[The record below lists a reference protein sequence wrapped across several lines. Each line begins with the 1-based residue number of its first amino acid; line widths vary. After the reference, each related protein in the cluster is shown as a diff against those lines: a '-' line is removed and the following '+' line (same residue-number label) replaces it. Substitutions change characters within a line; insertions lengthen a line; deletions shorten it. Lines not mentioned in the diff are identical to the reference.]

1 MPKVSLIACVRPNTQ
16 KEFSH
21 FACMRTD
28 AQKELNHFVF
38 TRPNAP
44 KELSHFASSSDSGHA
59 GAMPLVEKIN
69 PRTYSFVK
77 PVGTVGHNICITLY
91 TSINIPTLLTNLQ
104 VHIFSDLWIL
114 RQLYIYMMDLAK
126 SPPPFFG
133 QEEQV
138 ISYSLVAMAKVIV
151 SWIEPKGLKTDTF
164 GQTFIISFFSLQL
177 ERKVRLE
184 RREKDLV
191 ESKKKTT
198 ALGKLFRNMGL
209 RKSGRN
215 KFSYKQHQV
224 VVIVVLVVVVVVVH
238 SCDLQQ
244 QQQQLQLQQQHQQQQ
259 VQHRQYTEKQQ
270 KLLHYYRHY
279 INIIN
284 MYNSYNYNG
293 SYAQLQQQ
301 NNNTHTITTTTIILL
316 PALYYLH
323 CHTTLAPTRLPLPY
337 YSTSTTTA
345 IITTTTTTTI
355 TTNIIIVTTTASDPN
370 AYEITMNDDDRI
382 ALMVMVKEGKI
393 TTEHALEVVK
403 RFEDH
408 RRLTGEGDEQINDQ
422 IYGSRESPLL
432 TQASVQTRGRRQHRP
447 EITKPTKSSSDLYSA
462 VWQKE
467 TDRIST
473 RLIKNKSW
481 GRFARL
487 KAELQHGRSQMTETS
502 SSPRCEIC
510 RSQSQDVDDRMRW
523 PDNRG
528 SSDYQCTEHRRVHSI
543 GHMEFHQSQ
552 SPEFMRSISC
562 SPTRG
567 GSSHTDSTKSTS
579 VGGSPSHSRLYS
591 PVLYLTGGNKAS
603 DEQLLIS
610 LSPAAEGKDDD
621 ALKKNSSGVSKS
633 ASGTSLDSDLSAGCT
648 SHGPLPN
655 EIAAT
660 RNGDIANC
668 SNSTMSAS
676 SETSPAG
683 GRKPES
689 LPARM
694 RNFALYNIV
703 SKLEIY
709 TARGYSR
716 RHLPKVPRSGT
727 EPGTMWLRS
736 NSYST
741 GDDGMSSDYDDHD
754 ETNMRLSQSCPRGM
768 ITQRSLSVNDRNKD
782 LRNDLKKK
790 LLRSKEPNYRSRQMN
805 QDVSDVHA
813 VTGSPEI
820 FNRCKYQ
827 VTISQN
833 SIASTVDGM
842 PLYSGPFLGQARV
855 HTDYDPEPQEKDALV
870 LRKGDIIQVMSMIQ
884 PGIWKGMLRQKVGNF
899 RFSHVEMISD
909 DTPRGQRKERIHRRR
924 NSQRS
929 KPRNVEELMQRIGL
943 EHLTSI
949 FLLNGYDKLET
960 FVDID
965 EDDLSELNIRD
976 TEQRA
981 KLLTAAEL
989 LVDCNSPD
997 ILDVPA
1003 KCDSNTP
1010 ADTPSS
1016 LSPPTLFNTEPPPP
1030 MPIQPMSRDSGFYA
1044 SSDNSLHKGQQ
1055 SARPSDEDI
1064 HKKKMLGQSATD
1076 NSISEADVTNKDE
1089 SQPQKSIA
1097 CQTAGQTEPSTNYE
1111 ISDLELSAEDRE
1123 VCEITDGFAQKEIR
1137 ASPKKATPL
1146 TRVQRCSSAQQS
1158 AQESIANGYISH
1170 SSSFCNMT
1178 AECSHVSPMLH
1189 HLSKKHEQHGPINVA
1204 IVDCKTPIRSCGS
1217 EGSDGTQSDLSD
1229 ISPHRNSK
1237 PVSLRK
1243 SASKLCSA
1251 KTNGSL
1257 VMMDRVVS
1265 PSYHIIL
1272 SDSLSSSPMV
1282 KRDVS
1287 TQMDPF
1293 RKKGNSV
1300 NENHLRTQKLIYG
1313 SKPPMF
1319 LEGDNIPNQIYFP
1332 GTLGRTIE
1340 GSYYGSKDSPNRTIP
1355 RPPKPPSRSLI
1366 PLVKAKLSDEK
1377 IDLSL
1382 EPYSDK
1388 NGYCGIP
1395 PLLVQRY
1402 AEELRHDV
1410 WGIAAVMEQVRIS
1423 QLQSYGREGMT
1434 SESLAKACLSSCDL
1448 KISSLRDFLISIG
1461 LPMYGEHLIKMGFSS
1476 MERLLSMT
1484 DNDVQRVVH
1493 DTRHIKR
1500 LMHALEWVRSRLASP
1515 TRKTKIAS
1523 VKDQV

>member
-1 MPKVSLIACVRPNTQ
+1 MLSVMIEIQGKPDGALRMEVWRLKLSKSLSPVRNVQSPTLYGYMPRGTPPPLPACP
-16 KEFSH
+16 
-21 FACMRTD
+21 
-28 AQKELNHFVF
+28 
-38 TRPNAP
+38 PP
-44 KELSHFASSSDSGHA
+44 SSSHQERCAELEKHLKGVHLRMDNQSGNYCA
-59 GAMPLVEKIN
+59 N
-69 PRTYSFVK
+69 
-77 PVGTVGHNICITLY
+77 
-91 TSINIPTLLTNLQ
+91 
-104 VHIFSDLWIL
+104 
-114 RQLYIYMMDLAK
+114 YI
-126 SPPPFFG
+126 
-133 QEEQV
+133 
-138 ISYSLVAMAKVIV
+138 SLD
-151 SWIEPKGLKTDTF
+151 G
-164 GQTFIISFFSLQL
+164 
-177 ERKVRLE
+177 
-184 RREKDLV
+184 EKDMV

-215 KFSYKQHQV
+215 KFSYKQHQ
-224 VVIVVLVVVVVVVH
+224 
-238 SCDLQQ
+238 
-244 QQQQLQLQQQHQQQQ
+244 
-259 VQHRQYTEKQQ
+259 
-270 KLLHYYRHY
+270 
-279 INIIN
+279 
-284 MYNSYNYNG
+284 G
-293 SYAQLQQQ
+293 
-301 NNNTHTITTTTIILL
+301 
-316 PALYYLH
+316 
-323 CHTTLAPTRLPLPY
+323 
-337 YSTSTTTA
+337 
-345 IITTTTTTTI
+345 
-355 TTNIIIVTTTASDPN
+355 DPN

-393 TTEHALEVVK
+393 TTEHALEV
-403 RFEDH
+403 
-408 RRLTGEGDEQINDQ
+408 DQ

-432 TQASVQTRGRRQHRP
+432 TQASIQTRGRRQHRP
-447 EITKPTKSSSDLYSA
+447 EITKPTKSSSDLYS
-462 VWQKE
+462 
-467 TDRIST
+467 
-473 RLIKNKSW
+473 
-481 GRFARL
+481 G
-487 KAELQHGRSQMTETS
+487 

-633 ASGTSLDSDLSAGCT
+633 ASGTSLDSDLSAGCP

-694 RNFALYNIV
+694 RNFA
-703 SKLEIY
+703 
-709 TARGYSR
+709 
-716 RHLPKVPRSGT
+716 
-727 EPGTMWLRS
+727 RS

-768 ITQRSLSVNDRNKD
+768 ITQRSLSVNDRSKD

-805 QDVSDVHA
+805 QDVSDVHG
-813 VTGSPEI
+813 VIGSPEI

-827 VTISQN
+827 VTNSQN

-870 LRKGDIIQVMSMIQ
+870 LR
-884 PGIWKGMLRQKVGNF
+884 
-899 RFSHVEMISD
+899 
-909 DTPRGQRKERIHRRR
+909 
-924 NSQRS
+924 
-929 KPRNVEELMQRIGL
+929 
-943 EHLTSI
+943 HLTSI

-1003 KCDSNTP
+1003 KCDGNTP

-1076 NSISEADVTNKDE
+1076 NSISETDVTNKDE

-1204 IVDCKTPIRSCGS
+1204 IVDSKTPIRSCGS

-1423 QLQSYGREGMT
+1423 QLLSYGREGMT

>member
-1 MPKVSLIACVRPNTQ
+1 MCCIFPR
-16 KEFSH
+16 
-21 FACMRTD
+21 R
-28 AQKELNHFVF
+28 
-38 TRPNAP
+38 
-44 KELSHFASSSDSGHA
+44 LS
-59 GAMPLVEKIN
+59 K
-69 PRTYSFVK
+69 
-77 PVGTVGHNICITLY
+77 
-91 TSINIPTLLTNLQ
+91 
-104 VHIFSDLWIL
+104 
-114 RQLYIYMMDLAK
+114 
-126 SPPPFFG
+126 
-133 QEEQV
+133 
-138 ISYSLVAMAKVIV
+138 
-151 SWIEPKGLKTDTF
+151 
-164 GQTFIISFFSLQL
+164 
-177 ERKVRLE
+177 
-184 RREKDLV
+184 EKDLV

-215 KFSYKQHQV
+215 KFSYKQHQ
-224 VVIVVLVVVVVVVH
+224 
-238 SCDLQQ
+238 
-244 QQQQLQLQQQHQQQQ
+244 
-259 VQHRQYTEKQQ
+259 
-270 KLLHYYRHY
+270 
-279 INIIN
+279 
-284 MYNSYNYNG
+284 G
-293 SYAQLQQQ
+293 
-301 NNNTHTITTTTIILL
+301 
-316 PALYYLH
+316 
-323 CHTTLAPTRLPLPY
+323 
-337 YSTSTTTA
+337 
-345 IITTTTTTTI
+345 
-355 TTNIIIVTTTASDPN
+355 DPN

-447 EITKPTKSSSDLYSA
+447 EITKPTKSSSDLYS
-462 VWQKE
+462 
-467 TDRIST
+467 
-473 RLIKNKSW
+473 
-481 GRFARL
+481 G
-487 KAELQHGRSQMTETS
+487 

-694 RNFALYNIV
+694 RNFA
-703 SKLEIY
+703 
-709 TARGYSR
+709 
-716 RHLPKVPRSGT
+716 
-727 EPGTMWLRS
+727 RS

>member
-1 MPKVSLIACVRPNTQ
+1 MADWNIVTDWLRSLNLVHYTQAFLDNGYDDLEICKQIGDPDLDAIGVFKQEHRQRILDAVRILREQGGTAVYFTLEKPNNDIGVAASIVDGHGHVACTTTANNTDSTYHRTGGLVCLGGGSGSGIGGGNNGDHSGDCSTNEPIHSSRRLPNDYEDGKSALLTYPKIQLKHIIRDKLVRDEIDLSGPPYTTAEIKDVSQ
-16 KEFSH
+16 KDQSCTRSSLM
-21 FACMRTD
+21 AL
-28 AQKELNHFVF
+28 AVKYAGELNTHVEDVF
-38 TRPNAP
+38 DRLD
-44 KELSHFASSSDSGHA
+44 ELRWWKITKDSDSLSVWRLKLSKSLSPVRNVQSPTLYGYMPRGTPPPLPACPPPSSSHQERCAELEKHLKGVHLRMDNQSGNYCA
-59 GAMPLVEKIN
+59 N
-69 PRTYSFVK
+69 
-77 PVGTVGHNICITLY
+77 
-91 TSINIPTLLTNLQ
+91 
-104 VHIFSDLWIL
+104 
-114 RQLYIYMMDLAK
+114 YI
-126 SPPPFFG
+126 
-133 QEEQV
+133 
-138 ISYSLVAMAKVIV
+138 SLD
-151 SWIEPKGLKTDTF
+151 G
-164 GQTFIISFFSLQL
+164 
-177 ERKVRLE
+177 
-184 RREKDLV
+184 EKDMV

-215 KFSYKQHQV
+215 KFSYKQHQ
-224 VVIVVLVVVVVVVH
+224 
-238 SCDLQQ
+238 
-244 QQQQLQLQQQHQQQQ
+244 
-259 VQHRQYTEKQQ
+259 
-270 KLLHYYRHY
+270 
-279 INIIN
+279 
-284 MYNSYNYNG
+284 G
-293 SYAQLQQQ
+293 
-301 NNNTHTITTTTIILL
+301 
-316 PALYYLH
+316 
-323 CHTTLAPTRLPLPY
+323 
-337 YSTSTTTA
+337 
-345 IITTTTTTTI
+345 
-355 TTNIIIVTTTASDPN
+355 DPN

-432 TQASVQTRGRRQHRP
+432 TQASIQTRGRRQHRP
-447 EITKPTKSSSDLYSA
+447 EITKPTKSSSDLYS
-462 VWQKE
+462 
-467 TDRIST
+467 
-473 RLIKNKSW
+473 
-481 GRFARL
+481 G
-487 KAELQHGRSQMTETS
+487 

-633 ASGTSLDSDLSAGCT
+633 ASGTSLDSDLSAGCP

-694 RNFALYNIV
+694 RNFA
-703 SKLEIY
+703 
-709 TARGYSR
+709 
-716 RHLPKVPRSGT
+716 
-727 EPGTMWLRS
+727 RS

-768 ITQRSLSVNDRNKD
+768 ITQRSLSVNDRSKD

-805 QDVSDVHA
+805 QDVSDVHG
-813 VTGSPEI
+813 VIGSPEI

-827 VTISQN
+827 VTNSQN

-1003 KCDSNTP
+1003 KCDGNTP

-1076 NSISEADVTNKDE
+1076 NSISETDVTNKDE

-1204 IVDCKTPIRSCGS
+1204 IVDSKTPIRSCGS

-1423 QLQSYGREGMT
+1423 QLLSYGREGMT

>member
-1 MPKVSLIACVRPNTQ
+1 MADWNIVTDWLRSLSLVHYTQAFLDNGYDDLEICKQIGDPDLDAIGVFKQEHRQRILDAVRILREQGGTAVYFTLEKPNNDIGVAANVVDGHGHVACTTTANNTDSTYHRTGGLVCLGGGGGSGIGGGNNGDHSGDCSTNEPIHSSRRLPNDYEDGKSALLTYPKIQLKHIIRDKLVRDEIDLSGPPYTTADQSCTRSSLMALAV
-16 KEFSH
+16 KY
-21 FACMRTD
+21 AG
-28 AQKELNHFVF
+28 ELNTHVEDVF
-38 TRPNAP
+38 DRLE
-44 KELSHFASSSDSGHA
+44 ELRWWKITKDSDSLSSKSLSPVRNVQSPTLYGYMPRGTPPPLPACPPPSSSHQERCAELEKHLKGVHLRMDNQSGNYCA
-59 GAMPLVEKIN
+59 NYISLDGEKEMVE
-69 PRTYSFVK
+69 
-77 PVGTVGHNICITLY
+77 G
-91 TSINIPTLLTNLQ
+91 
-104 VHIFSDLWIL
+104 
-114 RQLYIYMMDLAK
+114 
-126 SPPPFFG
+126 
-133 QEEQV
+133 
-138 ISYSLVAMAKVIV
+138 
-151 SWIEPKGLKTDTF
+151 
-164 GQTFIISFFSLQL
+164 
-177 ERKVRLE
+177 
-184 RREKDLV
+184 
-191 ESKKKTT
+191 KKKTT

-209 RKSGRN
+209 RKSGKN
-215 KFSYKQHQV
+215 KFSYKQHQ
-224 VVIVVLVVVVVVVH
+224 
-238 SCDLQQ
+238 
-244 QQQQLQLQQQHQQQQ
+244 
-259 VQHRQYTEKQQ
+259 
-270 KLLHYYRHY
+270 
-279 INIIN
+279 
-284 MYNSYNYNG
+284 G
-293 SYAQLQQQ
+293 
-301 NNNTHTITTTTIILL
+301 
-316 PALYYLH
+316 
-323 CHTTLAPTRLPLPY
+323 
-337 YSTSTTTA
+337 
-345 IITTTTTTTI
+345 
-355 TTNIIIVTTTASDPN
+355 DPN

-408 RRLTGEGDEQINDQ
+408 RRITGDDDEQINDQ
-422 IYGSRESPLL
+422 IYGSRESPMLNR
-432 TQASVQTRGRRQHRP
+432 AGVQTRGRRQHRP
-447 EITKPTKSSSDLYSA
+447 EITKPTKSSSDLYS
-462 VWQKE
+462 
-467 TDRIST
+467 
-473 RLIKNKSW
+473 
-481 GRFARL
+481 G
-487 KAELQHGRSQMTETS
+487 
-502 SSPRCEIC
+502 SSPRCEVC
-510 RSQSQDVDDRMRW
+510 RSQSQDVDDRIRW
-523 PDNRG
+523 PDNRS

-610 LSPAAEGKDDD
+610 LSPAAEGKDDED
-621 ALKKNSSGVSKS
+621 ALKKNSSEVSKS

-694 RNFALYNIV
+694 RNFA
-703 SKLEIY
+703 
-709 TARGYSR
+709 
-716 RHLPKVPRSGT
+716 
-727 EPGTMWLRS
+727 RS

-741 GDDGMSSDYDDHD
+741 GDDGMSSDYDDQD
-754 ETNMRLSQSCPRGM
+754 ETNMRVSQSCPRGM
-768 ITQRSLSVNDRNKD
+768 ITQRSLSTHDRNKD

-790 LLRSKEPNYRSRQMN
+790 LLRSKETSFRSRQVSKTTP
-805 QDVSDVHA
+805 DVSDVRA
-813 VTGSPEI
+813 LPGTPEI
-820 FNRCKYQ
+820 LNRCKFQ
-827 VTISQN
+827 VPPSQN
-833 SIASTVDGM
+833 SITSTVDGM

-855 HTDYDPEPQEKDALV
+855 HIDYDPEPQEKDALV

-884 PGIWKGMLRQKVGNF
+884 PGIWKGLLKQKVGTF

-989 LVDCNSPD
+989 LVDCNSPE

-1003 KCDSNTP
+1003 KCDNNPP

-1044 SSDNSLHKGQQ
+1044 SSDNSLHKAQQ

-1076 NSISEADVTNKDE
+1076 HSIIETDGSNQDE

-1097 CQTAGQTEPSTNYE
+1097 CQTTGQTEPSINYE

-1123 VCEITDGFAQKEIR
+1123 VCEITDGFSQKEIR
-1137 ASPKKATPL
+1137 PSPKKATPL
-1146 TRVQRCSSAQQS
+1146 TRVHRCSSAQQS
-1158 AQESIANGYISH
+1158 AHESIANGYISH
-1170 SSSFCNMT
+1170 STSFCNMT
-1178 AECSHVSPMLH
+1178 ADCSHVSPMLH
-1189 HLSKKHEQHGPINVA
+1189 HLSKKHEQQHGPINVA
-1204 IVDCKTPIRSCGS
+1204 IVDGKTPIRSCGS
-1217 EGSDGTQSDLSD
+1217 EGSDGTQSDFSD

-1243 SASKLCSA
+1243 PSSKLCSA

-1293 RKKGNSV
+1293 RRKGNSI
-1300 NENHLRTQKLIYG
+1300 NENLLRTQKLIYG
-1313 SKPPMF
+1313 SKPPMC
-1319 LEGDNIPNQIYFP
+1319 LEGDIPNQIYFP
-1332 GTLGRTIE
+1332 GTLGRSVE
-1340 GSYYGSKDSPNRTIP
+1340 GNFYGSKDSPSRTIP

-1410 WGIAAVMEQVRIS
+1410 WGIAAVMEQVRMS